1 VSAACGARWHPL
13 AVHPNVTAV
22 IDAARAAGLEVEVRE
37 YPEGTRTAQDA
48 ARAIGCEVAQIV
60 KSLIFTVDGEPVVAM
75 VSGPNRLDEAKLAQA
90 LDGDE
95 VGRADADL
103 VRSAT
108 GYPIGGVP
116 PFGHATELRAVVDRD
131 LLAHREVWAAGGT
144 PRHVFPLAPDD
155 LVRAAG
161 ATVADLAAE

>member
-1 VSAACGARWHPL
+1 
-13 AVHPNVTAV
+13 VHPNVTAV
-22 IDAARAAGLEVEVRE
+22 IDAARACGLDIEVRE

-48 ARAIGCEVAQIV
+48 ATAIGCEVAQIV
-60 KSLIFTVDGEPVVAM
+60 KSLIFTVDGDPVVAM
-75 VSGPNRLDEAKLAQA
+75 VSGPNRLDEAKLAAA
-90 LDGDE
+90 LGGTE

-103 VRSAT
+103 VRAAT

-131 LLAHREVWAAGGT
+131 LLAHQEVWAAGGT
-144 PRHVFPLAPDD
+144 PRHVFALTPAD

-161 ATVADLAAE
+161 ADVADLAAG

>member
-1 VSAACGARWHPL
+1 MPIWCGR
-13 AVHPNVTAV
+13 
-22 IDAARAAGLEVEVRE
+22 
-37 YPEGTRTAQDA
+37 
-48 ARAIGCEVAQIV
+48 
-60 KSLIFTVDGEPVVAM
+60 
-75 VSGPNRLDEAKLAQA
+75 
-90 LDGDE
+90 
-95 VGRADADL
+95 
-103 VRSAT
+103 AT

-131 LLAHREVWAAGGT
+131 LLDHREVWAAGGT